1 MLQIDSVPHHT
12 LPMPKLQ
19 TSVRLS
25 QATMDDLRFLAEHLR
40 VSMASCIEM
49 AVAEMAR
56 RVRAELPAKSRR

>member
-1 MLQIDSVPHHT
+1 
-12 LPMPKLQ
+12 MPKLQ